1 MFMLDS
7 SNIAQLAKS
16 NQQVIIISD
25 YYSHEIVAPNSWEKA
40 LFSEICQII
49 GGSQPPKEYFIN
61 EPQEGYIRLIQIR
74 DYKTDKFA
82 TYIPIELAKRFCQK
96 EDIMIGRYGPPIFQ
110 ILRGLEG
117 AYNVALMKAEPNTN
131 LFDKEFLY
139 YFLQTPQLFNY
150 VASASLRT
158 AGQDGVRKELLDNY
172 PVFVPPLNEQRRIVA
187 NIEAL
192 KARSQRVKEELEAIA
207 PLLDQFRQSVLAA
220 AFRGDLTADWRE
232 KNPDVEPA
240 SVLLERIRAERRRR
254 WEEAELEKMKA
265 QGKMPKDD
273 KWKEKYKEPESV
285 DDSQLPE
292 LPNSWCWAPVE
303 LISTKVVD
311 GVHKKPNYV
320 DDGIPFVT
328 VKNLTAGS
336 GISFDEIKYVS
347 PEDHEEFVKRTNPER
362 GDILISKDG
371 TLGVVRVVQTDRVFS
386 IFVSVALV
394 KPVTYK
400 MSDYLEFAFSAP
412 QMQRQM
418 LGTGIGLMH
427 IHLKDLRRYA
437 VPVSPLIEQEEIVNR
452 INKHLRTIEKIS
464 LNVDSNQKN
473 CDQLDRSILAK
484 AFRGELVPQDPND
497 EPASVLLERIRA
509 EREKLDTKKKA
520 KGKTEKKSRKA
531 KPEAAEPKQLSL
543 PGFE

>member
-1 MFMLDS
+1 MLDS

-25 YYSHEIVAPNSWEKA
+25 YYSHEIVAPNSWEKV
-40 LFSEICQII
+40 LCSEICQII

-187 NIEAL
+187 KIEAL
-192 KARSQRVKEELEAIA
+192 KARSQRVKEELEAIPA
-207 PLLDQFRQSVLAA
+207 LLNQFRQSVLAA

-232 KNPDVEPA
+232 KNPDVESA
-240 SVLLERIRAERRRR
+240 SVLLERIRAERRSR

-265 QGKMPKDD
+265 QGKTPKDD
-273 KWKEKYKEPESV
+273 KWKEKYKEFLPVNNPSV
-285 DDSQLPE
+285 FEKSVIPTQWSWVTIGDVAECLDKMRVPINKDEREKRIGDIPYYGANGQVGWIDDYIFDEALVVVVEDETFIGRTKPFCYKISGK
-292 LPNSWCWAPVE
+292 SWVNNHAHVLRATDGVEIDYINYSLMFYPFIPLTSGSTGRRKLTQAALMSAPYPVAPLAEQQEIVRRVE
-303 LISTKVVD
+303 LFFK
-311 GVHKKPNYV
+311 
-320 DDGIPFVT
+320 
-328 VKNLTAGS
+328 TA
-336 GISFDEIKYVS
+336 E
-347 PEDHEEFVKRTNPER
+347 
-362 GDILISKDG
+362 
-371 TLGVVRVVQTDRVFS
+371 Q
-386 IFVSVALV
+386 
-394 KPVTYK
+394 
-400 MSDYLEFAFSAP
+400 
-412 QMQRQM
+412 
-418 LGTGIGLMH
+418 
-427 IHLKDLRRYA
+427 
-437 VPVSPLIEQEEIVNR
+437 IEQQYQEA
-452 INKHLRTIEKIS
+452 KAYLDK
-464 LNVDSNQKN
+464 LNQ
-473 CDQLDRSILAK
+473 SILAK

-520 KGKTEKKSRKA
+520 KGKTEKKSRKE
-531 KPEAAEPKQLSL
+531 KPELTEPKQLSL